1 MLSKFRVFLSFVFA
15 VAILVVS
22 AGTIVAQDDE
32 VIFGMVLV
40 GPQDDRGWSQAHYEG
55 GLYIEENLDGAS
67 MLVFESLNAA
77 DTPEVTLR
85 DVVDIFVSEGA
96 SVIFTTSDAFEED
109 TTALAADFPDV
120 TFINVS
126 GDDVLLGTASEN
138 VGNVM
143 AKIEWSRLIA
153 GCAAGLTTETGN
165 IGYLGPLINAETRR
179 VSASAYL
186 GASYCYENYNP
197 LAETTDLTYE
207 VTWIG
212 FWFPIPGVTLDA
224 TEETNAFYDRGFDV
238 VMSGIDST
246 EMVTVAQNRTEE
258 GETVY
263 SMPYNSPS
271 GCGVGEDSCL
281 GVPFYNWGPAYLAI
295 VEDVVAGEWE
305 QDWNWEAP
313 DWEGGMNN
321 PDTSITGFEIGPGLP
336 EEHLENLNAFIDEL
350 VAFAT
355 DEMHEGEMFLW
366 EGPLNLQDGT
376 VLAEEGEF
384 VSEDDIW
391 YLAQL
396 LEGMVGASE

>member
-1 MLSKFRVFLSFVFA
+1 MKLKVLLSFVFA
-15 VAILVVS
+15 LSILVASVGMIT
-22 AGTIVAQDDE
+22 AQEDGIV
-32 VIFGMVLV
+32 FGMVLV

-55 GLYIEENLDGAS
+55 GLYVEENLDGAQ

-77 DTPEVTLR
+77 DTPEVSLR

-96 SVIFTTSDAFEED
+96 EVIFTTSDAFEED
-109 TTALAADFPDV
+109 TSALAADFPDV

-126 GDDVLLGTASEN
+126 GDDVLLETAPGN
-138 VGNVM
+138 LGNVM

-153 GCAAGLTTETGN
+153 GCAAGLSTETGQ

-179 VSASAYL
+179 VSSSAYL
-186 GASYCYENYNP
+186 GAKYCYETYNP
-197 LAETTDLTYE
+197 LAESVDLTYE

-224 TEETNAFYDRGFDV
+224 TEETNAFFDRGFDV
-238 VMSGIDST
+238 VMSGIDTT

-281 GVPFYNWGPAYLAI
+281 GVPYYNWGPAYLSI

-313 DWEGGMNN
+313 DWEDINSA
-321 PDTSITGFEIGPGLP
+321 DSSITGFEIGPGLP
-336 EEHLENLNAFIDEL
+336 EAQLETLNAFIDEL
-350 VAFAT
+350 VAFAI
-355 DEMHEGEMFLW
+355 DPENEGRMYLW
-366 EGPLNLQDGT
+366 EGPLALQDGT
-376 VLAEEGEF
+376 VLAEEGEW
-384 VSEDDIW
+384 VDELDIW
-391 YLAQL
+391 YLEQL
-396 LEGMVGASE
+396 LDGMVGASE

>member
-1 MLSKFRVFLSFVFA
+1 MKLKVLLSFVFA
-15 VAILVVS
+15 LSILVASVGMIT
-22 AGTIVAQDDE
+22 AQEDGIV
-32 VIFGMVLV
+32 FGMVLV

-55 GLYIEENLDGAS
+55 GLYVEENLDGAQ

-77 DTPEVTLR
+77 DTPEVSLR

-96 SVIFTTSDAFEED
+96 EVIFTTSDAFEED
-109 TTALAADFPDV
+109 TSALAADFPDV

-126 GDDVLLGTASEN
+126 GDDVLLETAPEN
-138 VGNVM
+138 LGNVM

-153 GCAAGLTTETGN
+153 GCAAGLSTETGQ

-179 VSASAYL
+179 VSSSAYL
-186 GASYCYENYNP
+186 GAKYCYETYNP
-197 LAETTDLTYE
+197 LAESVDLTYE

-224 TEETNAFYDRGFDV
+224 TEETNAFFDRGFDV
-238 VMSGIDST
+238 VMSGIDTT

-281 GVPFYNWGPAYLAI
+281 GVPYYNWGPAYLSI

-313 DWEGGMNN
+313 DWEDINSA
-321 PDTSITGFEIGPGLP
+321 DSSITGFEIGPGLP
-336 EEHLENLNAFIDEL
+336 EAQLETLNAFIDEL
-350 VAFAT
+350 VAFAI
-355 DEMHEGEMFLW
+355 DPENEGRMYLW
-366 EGPLNLQDGT
+366 EGPLALQDGT
-376 VLAEEGEF
+376 VLAEEGEW
-384 VSEDDIW
+384 VDELDIW
-391 YLAQL
+391 YLEQL
-396 LEGMVGASE
+396 LDGMVGASE

>member
-1 MLSKFRVFLSFVFA
+1 MKLKVLLSFVFA
-15 VAILVVS
+15 LSILVASVGMIT
-22 AGTIVAQDDE
+22 AQEDGIV
-32 VIFGMVLV
+32 FGMVLV

-55 GLYIEENLDGAS
+55 GLYVEENLDGAQ

-77 DTPEVTLR
+77 DTPEVSLR

-96 SVIFTTSDAFEED
+96 EVIFTTSDAFEED
-109 TTALAADFPDV
+109 TSALAADFPDV

-126 GDDVLLGTASEN
+126 GDDVLLETAPEN
-138 VGNVM
+138 LGNVM

-153 GCAAGLTTETGN
+153 GCAAGLSTETGQ

-179 VSASAYL
+179 VSSSAYL
-186 GASYCYENYNP
+186 GAKYCYETYNP
-197 LAETTDLTYE
+197 LAESVDLTYE

-224 TEETNAFYDRGFDV
+224 TEETNAFFDRGFDV
-238 VMSGIDST
+238 VMSGIDTT

-281 GVPFYNWGPAYLAI
+281 GVPYYNWGPAYLSI

-313 DWEGGMNN
+313 DWEDINSA
-321 PDTSITGFEIGPGLP
+321 DSSITGFEIGPGLP
-336 EEHLENLNAFIDEL
+336 EAQLESLNAFIDEL
-350 VAFAT
+350 VAFAI
-355 DEMHEGEMFLW
+355 DPENEGRMYLW
-366 EGPLNLQDGT
+366 EGPLALQDGT
-376 VLAEEGEF
+376 VLAEEGEW
-384 VSEDDIW
+384 VDELDIW
-391 YLAQL
+391 YLEQL
-396 LEGMVGASE
+396 LDGMVGASE

>member
-1 MLSKFRVFLSFVFA
+1 MKIKAVFSFLVALSILIVSVGMISAQEDEFV
-15 VAILVVS
+15 
-22 AGTIVAQDDE
+22 
-32 VIFGMVLV
+32 FGMVLV
-40 GPQDDRGWSQAHYEG
+40 GPEDDRGWSQAHYEG
-55 GLYIEENLDGAS
+55 GVYVEENLEGAR

-96 SVIFTTSDAFEED
+96 ELIFTTSDAFEED
-109 TTALAADFPDV
+109 TSALAADFPDV

-126 GDDVLLGTASEN
+126 GDDVLLGTAPEN

-153 GCAAGLTTETGN
+153 GCAAGLTTETGQ

-179 VSASAYL
+179 VSASAFL

-197 LAETTDLTYE
+197 LAAEVELTYE

-224 TEETNAFYDRGFDV
+224 TEETNAFFDRGFDV
-238 VMSGIDST
+238 VMSGIDTT
-246 EMVTVAQNRTEE
+246 EMVSVAQSRTEE
-258 GETVY
+258 GETVF

-281 GVPFYNWGPAYLAI
+281 GVPYYNWGPAYLAI
-295 VEDVVAGEWE
+295 AEDVVAGEWV

-313 DWEGGMNN
+313 DWEDINS
-321 PDTSITGFEIGPGLP
+321 PETSITGFEIGPGLP
-336 EEHLENLNAFIDEL
+336 EEHLETLEGFIAEL
-350 VAFAT
+350 TAFAS
-355 DEMHEGEMFLW
+355 DPENEGRMFLW

-376 VLAEEGEF
+376 VLAAEGEW
-384 VSEDDIW
+384 VSEEDIW
-391 YLAQL
+391 YLPQL